1 MDLMKNSRRT
11 RILLGERRCSSFQ
24 RFIAR
29 SVDFTVLAIIF
40 LIGKVFWLPF
50 GWLGALGYA
59 AIQDS
64 LGQGQSVGKRVMG
77 LQVIEDNSGL
87 PCSISH
93 SILRNAP
100 WVLAVFCLPF
110 PVVGVLMQFV
120 FIPIVFLELYL
131 LVTLESGVRLGD
143 VMGNTLVVEYVEESV
158 EPVR

>member
-24 RFIAR
+24 RFMAR
-29 SVDFTVLAIIF
+29 SVDFTVLATIF
-40 LIGKVFWLPF
+40 LIGKVIWLPL
-50 GWLGALGYA
+50 GWLGTLAYA

-64 LGQGQSVGKRVMG
+64 LGQGQSIGKRVMG

-100 WVLAVFCLPF
+100 WILAVFCLPF
-110 PVVGVLMQFV
+110 PVLGVLMQFV
-120 FIPIVFLELYL
+120 FAPVLLLEIYL
-131 LVTLESGVRLGD
+131 LLTLESGVRLGD
-143 VMGNTLVVEYVEESV
+143 VMGNTLVVEYVEENIESV
-158 EPVR
+158 R